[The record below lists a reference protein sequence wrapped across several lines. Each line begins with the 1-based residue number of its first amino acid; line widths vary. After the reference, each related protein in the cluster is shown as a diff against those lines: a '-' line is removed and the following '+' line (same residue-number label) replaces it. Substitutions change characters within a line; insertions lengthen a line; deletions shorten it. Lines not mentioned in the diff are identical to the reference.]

1 MVNLVL
7 IFEYWYLKNVAKKT
21 KIYFGAPE
29 FSTLGL
35 TNTDSEKNE
44 REIAP

>member
-7 IFEYWYLKNVAKKT
+7 ILNIGHLKNVAKT
-21 KIYFGAPE
+21 KIYFGSPD